1 MERFLFV
8 FLKGSLIG
16 GTLTVPGV
24 SGGTMAIILG
34 IYEPLIQAVNGAVK
48 GEGRRKRLLFLLI
61 FSVGALLGIF
71 ALSGVVTNLLA
82 CFPMPM
88 LCFFIGAVAGG
99 VPALLREMKQS
110 VFRWYHFF
118 FLLSGAGLVLLISM
132 IPQGLFDVSSGG
144 ILWKAVGGL
153 LAAAALVLPGISVSH
168 LLYVLGIYEGLM
180 TSIAKFDFIMIL
192 PFAIGLILGVL
203 LTAKAVEYLFYRYR
217 IPTYLMILGF
227 VGGSV
232 VEMIRGVRIND
243 LTMICPLMLI
253 LGYLA
258 IFIIFK
264 KSKAGA

>member
-1 MERFLFV
+1 MERFIFV

-34 IYEPLIQAVNGAVK
+34 IYERLIQAVNGAIK
-48 GEGRRKRLLFLLI
+48 GEGRRKNSLFLLV

-71 ALSGVVTNLLA
+71 ALSGVVTNLLTR
-82 CFPMPM
+82 FPMPM

-99 VPALLREMKQS
+99 VPALLREMKPYI
-110 VFRWYHFF
+110 FHWYHFF
-118 FLLSGAGLVLLISM
+118 FLLSGVGLVILISM

-144 ILWKAVGGL
+144 VLWKALGGL

-180 TSIAKFDFIMIL
+180 TSIAKFDFIPIL

-232 VEMIRGVRIND
+232 VEMMGGVVAD
-243 LTMICPLMLI
+243 HLTMSCPLMLI
-253 LGYLA
+253 LGYLT
-258 IFIIFK
+258 IFYLFK
-264 KSKAGA
+264 KSRAGA

>member
-1 MERFLFV
+1 MERFLFD
-8 FLKGSLIG
+8 FLKGALIG

-34 IYEPLIQAVNGAVK
+34 IYERLIQAVSGAVK
-48 GEGRRKRLLFLLI
+48 GEARRKNFLFLAV

-88 LCFFIGAVAGG
+88 LCLFIGAVAGG

-110 VFRWYHFF
+110 VFRWYHLF
-118 FLLSGAGLVLLISM
+118 FLLCGAGLVILISM

-144 ILWKAVGGL
+144 VLWKAVGGL

-180 TSIAKFDFIMIL
+180 VSIAKFDLISIW
-192 PFAIGLILGVL
+192 PFAVGLLLGVL
-203 LTAKAVEYLFYRYR
+203 LTAKAVEYLLIRYR
-217 IPTYLMILGF
+217 IPTYMTILGF

-232 VEMIRGVRIND
+232 IEMMRGVRMNE
-243 LTMICPLMLI
+243 LTMSCPLMLI
-253 LGYLA
+253 LGYLM
-258 IFIIFK
+258 IFLIFK